1 MRLVS
6 SEASHIASAI
16 EILMLRRSPS
26 VSSQRITGDP
36 DAVTRTQYSKAVLA
50 RDDGL
55 RLERR

>member
-1 MRLVS
+1 VR
-6 SEASHIASAI
+6 AGHIVCAI
-16 EILMLRRSPS
+16 EILMFPRSPS

-36 DAVTRTQYSKAVLA
+36 DAVTRTQDSKAVLA